1 MKYGQRSFLQNI
13 EALFDG
19 GVIGEQTDRQLLQLF
34 ADRDPMAAELAFT
47 VLVRRHGPMV
57 FRACR
62 AILRDP
68 HAAEDAFQATF
79 LVLARKAGGLWVRGS
94 LGPWLLSVARRVA
107 YCARTD
113 ASRQRAHERTAAERA
128 APATVDPGWD
138 DRDAILHEEL
148 VRLPEKY
155 RTAVVLC
162 DLEGL
167 TQEQAARQLGWPDG
181 TVRSRLARGRER
193 LRERL
198 TRRGLAPAVNLAGQR
213 PLIDLTSVALVQSTV
228 QGALRHVPG
237 QALDSTA
244 AAGVV
249 PAAVATLVEKEMSAM
264 LFARSKILA
273 WALVLIGGGTAGVL
287 AFAQRQKEPAKLDAP
302 KAQAVAG
309 APSPRQG
316 RTSLE
321 ARIETAREIID
332 RELDLLGDP
341 RAATNMGDR
350 IPAWSR
356 RLMEDR
362 LRLADTPG
370 ARLEA
375 IREHRNR
382 MISLERQIRRS
393 TEAGATIQ
401 PAEAFKVKYYRLEA
415 DQLLAEAGVNPAKEP
430 PVAEAK

>member
-19 GVIGEQTDRQLLQLF
+19 GVIGEQTDRQLLQLY
-34 ADRDPMAAELAFT
+34 AGRDPMAAELAFT

-198 TRRGLAPAVNLAGQR
+198 TRRGMAPAVVLAGQR

-237 QALDSTA
+237 QALGSMA

-249 PAAVATLVEKEMSAM
+249 PAAVATLAEQEMRTM
-264 LFARSKILA
+264 LFARSKTLA
-273 WALVLIGGGTAGVL
+273 WALVLLGGGTAGVL
-287 AFAQRQKEPAKLDAP
+287 EI
-302 KAQAVAG
+302 
-309 APSPRQG
+309 G
-316 RTSLE
+316 R
-321 ARIETAREIID
+321 A
-332 RELDLLGDP
+332 
-341 RAATNMGDR
+341 
-350 IPAWSR
+350 
-356 RLMEDR
+356 
-362 LRLADTPG
+362 
-370 ARLEA
+370 
-375 IREHRNR
+375 H
-382 MISLERQIRRS
+382 
-393 TEAGATIQ
+393 
-401 PAEAFKVKYYRLEA
+401 V
-415 DQLLAEAGVNPAKEP
+415 
-430 PVAEAK
+430 